1 MTNSEFDKKLSDIVS
16 EEIIPYNEDNWQRMQ
31 HMLDNKQKPKTL
43 LLLPLLYKKTA
54 AAAAIAAA
62 ITAWYLFPA
71 TNNET
76 IIVNNNTH
84 TQQHT
89 IEYTTTPETI
99 TTTNNISVNT
109 TVQIQTAK
117 TTEKAILEKRAV
129 AEQTNYEAEQKNENV
144 ATNNQ
149 PVFQFDKPGFKKEK
163 NNTEWI
169 LYDEP
174 RTRTTTFGINTGM
187 AMYRNHNSFAA
198 GLSISNKLSKR
209 ITINAGLGFVQ
220 GQQDVSVKHITV
232 TEDEVIVPSQLTDTV
247 MKLTTV
253 SERYEQ
259 YSKRLPYLQFNPSVS
274 VKLFDKLYVNAGAD
288 VQRIITSQNTIDD
301 INKHLAEN
309 NKQVAATDFGATA
322 GMGYMIS
329 KNIGMGVTY
338 RHSLMNKTNDG
349 KEYIKRNYFMVQLQ
363 YVFNRK

>member
-1 MTNSEFDKKLSDIVS
+1 MTNSEFDKRLSDIVS
-16 EEIIPYNEDNWQRMQ
+16 EETIPYNEDNWDRMQ
-31 HMLDNKQKPKTL
+31 HMLDSKQKPKTL

-62 ITAWYLFPA
+62 ITAWYLYPA
-71 TNNET
+71 TNKET

-84 TQQHT
+84 TIQNT

-99 TTTNNISVNT
+99 TTANNISVITN
-109 TVQIQTAK
+109 VQTAK
-117 TTEKAILEKRAV
+117 TTEKAILEKRSV

-163 NNTEWI
+163 NNTGWMQ
-169 LYDEP
+169 YDEP
-174 RTRTTTFGINTGM
+174 RVRRTTFGINTGM
-187 AMYRNHNSFAA
+187 AMYKNHNSFAA

-209 ITINAGLGFVQ
+209 ITLNAGIGFVQ

-232 TEDEVIVPSQLTDTV
+232 TEEEVIVTSDVTDTV
-247 MKLTTV
+247 MILTTV
-253 SERYEQ
+253 SEKYEQ
-259 YSKRLPYLQFNPSVS
+259 YSKRLPYIQFNPSVS
-274 VKLFDKLYVNAGAD
+274 VKVFDKLYVNAGAD
-288 VQRIITSQNTIDD
+288 IQRIITSQNTIDE

-309 NKQVAATDFGATA
+309 NKQVPATDFGATA
-322 GMGYMIS
+322 GIGYMLT
-329 KNIGMGVTY
+329 KNIGMGATY
-338 RHSLMNKTNDG
+338 RHSLMNKTSDG

>member
-1 MTNSEFDKKLSDIVS
+1 MTNSEFDKRLSDIVS
-16 EEIIPYNEDNWQRMQ
+16 EEAIPYNEDNWQSMQ
-31 HMLDNKQKPKTL
+31 HMLDSKQKPKTL

-62 ITAWYLFPA
+62 ITAWYLYPA

-76 IIVNNNTH
+76 TIVNNNTY
-84 TQQHT
+84 TQQNT
-89 IEYTTTPETI
+89 TEYTTTPET
-99 TTTNNISVNT
+99 TATANNISVST
-109 TVQIQTAK
+109 AVQIQTAK
-117 TTEKAILEKRAV
+117 TTENAILEKRAV
-129 AEQTNYEAEQKNENV
+129 AEQTNYEAAQKNENV
-144 ATNNQ
+144 ANNQ
-149 PVFQFDKPGFKKEK
+149 ASFQFDSPSYKKEK
-163 NNTEWI
+163 NNIAWM

-174 RTRTTTFGINTGM
+174 RARRTTFGINTGM

-209 ITINAGLGFVQ
+209 ITLNAGLGFVQ
-220 GQQDVSVKHITV
+220 GQQDVSVKHVTV
-232 TEDEVIVPSQLTDTV
+232 TEEEVIVTSDVTDTV
-247 MKLTTV
+247 LKLTTV

-274 VKLFDKLYVNAGAD
+274 VKLFDRLYVNAGAD
-288 VQRIITSQNTIDD
+288 VQRIITAQKTIDD

-322 GMGYMIS
+322 GMGYMVS
-329 KNIGMGVTY
+329 KNIGMGITY
-338 RHSLMNKTNDG
+338 RHSLMNKTSDG
-349 KEYIKRNYFMVQLQ
+349 KEYVKRNYFMVQLQ

>member
-1 MTNSEFDKKLSDIVS
+1 MTNREFDKRLSDIVS
-16 EEIIPYNEDNWQRMQ
+16 EEMIPYSEDNWERMQ
-31 HMLDNKQKPKTL
+31 HMLDSKQKPKTL

-62 ITAWYLFPA
+62 ITTWYLYPA
-71 TNNET
+71 TNKET
-76 IIVNNNTH
+76 IIVNNNI
-84 TQQHT
+84 QQNT
-89 IEYTTTPETI
+89 IEFTTTPETI
-99 TTTNNISVNT
+99 TATNNAPISNA
-109 TVQIQTAK
+109 VQVQTAK

-129 AEQTNYEAEQKNENV
+129 AEQTNHEAEQKNENV

-149 PVFQFDKPGFKKEK
+149 PVFQFEKPGYKQEK
-163 NNTEWI
+163 NNTAWM

-174 RTRTTTFGINTGM
+174 RARRTTFGINTGM

-209 ITINAGLGFVQ
+209 ITLNAGLGFVQ
-220 GQQDVSVKHITV
+220 GQQDVSVKHVTV
-232 TEDEVIVPSQLTDTV
+232 TEEEVIVTSDVTDTV
-247 MKLTTV
+247 MILTTV

-259 YSKRLPYLQFNPSVS
+259 YSKRLPYLQLNPSVS
-274 VKLFDKLYVNAGAD
+274 VKVFDKLYVNAGAD
-288 VQRIITSQNTIDD
+288 VQRIITSQNTIDE

-309 NKQVAATDFGATA
+309 NKQVPTTDFGTTA
-322 GMGYMIS
+322 GIGYMVT
-329 KNIGMGVTY
+329 KNIGMGATY
-338 RHSLMNKTNDG
+338 RHSLMNKTSDG